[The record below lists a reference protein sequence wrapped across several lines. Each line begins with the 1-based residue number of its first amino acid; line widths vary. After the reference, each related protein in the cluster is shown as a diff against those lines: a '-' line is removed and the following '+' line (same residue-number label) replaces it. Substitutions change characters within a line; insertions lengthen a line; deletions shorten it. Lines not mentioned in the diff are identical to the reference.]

1 MLGKKRF
8 NTKSKSK
15 GNEKGKGKGKGKGF
29 KSQKTKVSFK
39 AKSYTNKKK
48 NDDEEIISDSEEEI
62 NNSLSQDGFFEK
74 EKINSSD
81 EENENLKESADTK
94 RLKMARKLITE
105 IEGKMINE
113 NDEYENEEKENKR
126 DLDLDGYLKEQMQ
139 RENNEYQQELYKK
152 INPKHKIFLKGH
164 LSSITEI
171 DISSDSKQ
179 LISVGKDCRA
189 IKWDLE
195 TNKKFLLPQFTK
207 RSLLTCIWA
216 PDDKNVFFAGADR
229 HIYQMDVHNEKLIQ
243 SFKAHNDTISGLLFD
258 PNQEQYYSI
267 GYDKVMN
274 VWGVS
279 PTQKSIKIE
288 TFYGHTNKIN
298 DLDFLLSGKIL
309 TCGSDHQMNLWK
321 LDSQSFLKF
330 QSNDS
335 FISLIDNLRV
345 LNSSTFATG
354 GNDGTV
360 SIWKTN
366 KKKAQN
372 KILYS
377 HGYSKEFKPEHDFF
391 SSENNLLN
399 YNNDII
405 KMNINKGNNKGDIDN
420 NINDNN
426 INEIK
431 IPNPICSLATIRNS
445 DIIFS
450 GSLNGKM
457 NVYRCF
463 NGNNISLL
471 KNIEVE
477 KGCIN
482 TIKVNKTNEF
492 MILGYGK
499 DQRLGRW
506 FTDKTAK
513 CGISIV
519 KLFNE

>member
-8 NTKSKSK
+8 SSGGKSK
-15 GNEKGKGKGKGKGF
+15 GKAQKSKG
-29 KSQKTKVSFK
+29 TFK
-39 AKSYTNKKK
+39 AKQFHKKK
-48 NDDEEIISDSEEEI
+48 KDDEEIRSDSDEM
-62 NNSLSQDGFFEK
+62 NNSLSQDDFFNK
-74 EKINSSD
+74 DKINSED
-81 EENENLKESADTK
+81 ENDNFKESADTK

-105 IEGKMINE
+105 IEGKMTDE
-113 NDEYENEEKENKR
+113 ANDEEENKR
-126 DLDLDGYLKEQMQ
+126 DIDGYLKEQKLK
-139 RENNEYQQELYKK
+139 ENNEYQQEFYTK

-164 LSSITEI
+164 LSSITSI
-171 DISSDSKQ
+171 DISSDSKN
-179 LISVGKDCRA
+179 LISCGKDCRG

-216 PDDKNVFFAGADR
+216 PDDKNAFFAGADR

-243 SFKAHNDTISGLLFD
+243 SFKAHNDSISGLLFD

-267 GYDKVMN
+267 GFDKIMN

-288 TFYGHTNKIN
+288 NFYGHTNRIN
-298 DLDFLLSGKIL
+298 DFDYLLSGKIIS
-309 TCGSDHQMNLWK
+309 CGSDHQMNLWK

-335 FISLIDNLRV
+335 FLSLIDNLRV
-345 LNSSTFATG
+345 LNSSTFTTG

-372 KILYS
+372 KIQNA
-377 HGYSKEFKPEHDFF
+377 HGYSKEFKAEHDFF
-391 SSENNLLN
+391 QSYNNLLN
-399 YNNDII
+399 YENELIDSNLQNEEVND
-405 KMNINKGNNKGDIDN
+405 KLSKT
-420 NINDNN
+420 
-426 INEIK
+426 NEVK
-431 IPNPICSLATIRNS
+431 VPNPICSLATIRNS

-450 GSLNGKM
+450 GSLNGKL
-457 NVYRCF
+457 NIYRHF
-463 NGNNISLL
+463 DGNNISLL
-471 KNIEVE
+471 NDIDIG
-477 KGCIN
+477 KGCVN
-482 TIKVNKTNEF
+482 AMKVDKNNEF
-492 MILGYGK
+492 MVLGYGK

-506 FTDKTAK
+506 FTDKNAK